1 MIKIGKYNR
10 LIATRISDHG
20 MYVSDKEHTT
30 EILLPTRYCNPMPEI
45 GDKLYL
51 FVYKDSEDRLIA
63 TTEKPF
69 VQVNEFAFL
78 QVCDVSPIGAFLDWG
93 LPKNLLCP
101 YREQKVRMKQG
112 GIYPVYVFLDH
123 ATMRIVATAKIEK
136 YLGNVIPEY
145 KRGNK
150 VSCLVLE
157 HTPIGYKVIVD
168 NLHKGIIYHNE
179 LFRLLELGQTIDAYV
194 KNIRSDNKID
204 LTLTAPSTLGRV
216 MSLDSAIL
224 KLLRDGKFTLTDK
237 SSPEEI
243 KNLLQCSKRDFKKA
257 VGALYRNHEIVIS
270 PDGVISLSSEK
281 E

>member
-10 LIATRISDHG
+10 LIATRISEHG
-20 MYVSDKEHTT
+20 IYVSDKEHSA
-30 EILLPTRYCNPMPEI
+30 EILLPARYCNPMPEI

-168 NLHKGIIYHNE
+168 NLHKGIIYQNE
-179 LFRLLELGQTIDAYV
+179 LFRPLEIGQKTDAYI
-194 KNIRSDNKID
+194 KNIRTDNKID
-204 LTLTAPSTLGRV
+204 LTLTAPSTIGRV
-216 MSLDSAIL
+216 MSLESSIL
-224 KLLRDGKFTLTDK
+224 RLLKDGKFILTDK
-237 SSPEEI
+237 SSPEDI
-243 KNLLQCSKRDFKKA
+243 KNILHCSKRDFKKS
-257 VGALYRNHEIVIS
+257 VGALYRNREIVIS
-270 PDGVISLSSEK
+270 PDGTITLPSKDV
-281 E
+281 

>member
-1 MIKIGKYNR
+1 MIKIGKFNR
-10 LIATRISDHG
+10 LTVTRASEHG
-20 MYVSDKEHTT
+20 VYVSDKEHSS

-69 VQVNEFAFL
+69 VQVDEFAFL
-78 QVCDVSPIGAFLDWG
+78 QVCDVSRIGVFLDWG

-179 LFRLLELGQTIDAYV
+179 LFRLLEIGQTIDAYV

-204 LTLTAPSTLGRV
+204 LTLTAPSTIGRV
-216 MSLDSAIL
+216 MSLESSIL
-224 KLLRDGKFTLTDK
+224 RLLKDGKFTLTDK

-243 KNLLQCSKRDFKKA
+243 KNLLQCSKRDFKKV

-270 PDGVISLSSEK
+270 PDGIISLSSEK

>member
-78 QVCDVSPIGAFLDWG
+78 QVCDVSRIGVFLDWG

-179 LFRLLELGQTIDAYV
+179 LFRLLEIGQTIDAYV

-216 MSLDSAIL
+216 MSLDSTIL

>member
-30 EILLPTRYCNPMPEI
+30 EILLPMRYCNPMPEI

-78 QVCDVSPIGAFLDWG
+78 QVCDVSRIGVFLDWG

-179 LFRLLELGQTIDAYV
+179 LFRLLEIGQTIDAYV

-224 KLLRDGKFTLTDK
+224 KLLRDGKLTLTDK

>member
-20 MYVSDKEHTT
+20 MCVSDKEHTT

-78 QVCDVSPIGAFLDWG
+78 QVCDVSRIGVFLDWG

-179 LFRLLELGQTIDAYV
+179 LFRLLEIGQTIDAYV

-224 KLLRDGKFTLTDK
+224 KLLRDGKFILTDK

>member
-78 QVCDVSPIGAFLDWG
+78 QVCDVSRIGVFLDWG

-179 LFRLLELGQTIDAYV
+179 LFRLLEIGQTIDAYV

-224 KLLRDGKFTLTDK
+224 KLLRDGKFILTDK